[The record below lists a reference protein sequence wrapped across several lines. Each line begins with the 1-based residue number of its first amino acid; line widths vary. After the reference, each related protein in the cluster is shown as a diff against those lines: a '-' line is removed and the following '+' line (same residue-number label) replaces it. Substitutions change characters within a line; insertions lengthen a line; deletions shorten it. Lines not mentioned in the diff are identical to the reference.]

1 MEKNVLN
8 QSSLSINQIKIFN
21 KINFKNNKKI
31 EKLLEN
37 IIKLNKSDSN
47 LILSPIISRDQLQ
60 TRFFSD
66 LNFLSLVDYLVKKKK
81 IKKIIVN
88 NLFLKSIIRKKHQS
102 IKVTTSSGLQNLIF
116 DFLNIF
122 YSFFKLTIYSLVMM
136 FSRNAK
142 NRVGFT
148 DKNIILIE
156 TFFSNNLI
164 SQGNFTERYQS
175 NVYKKLPQKLKKK
188 SFFFPINLSILHIF
202 KFIKISKKN
211 NLKFIHPMDF
221 LLFKDYLDSIF
232 YIPKLKLFNLAQ
244 IKFENYNISK
254 IIRYHHLI
262 SFFNFSSFI
271 AILNKNFLK
280 RLKKNNIKIDLII
293 DWYENQIIDKGLCL
307 GKNKYFPK
315 CKIKGHMGFIN
326 DFRNIH
332 YYRPILLEKKL
343 SALPDE
349 ILLISKKI
357 NKIYFSKLKFIKSRV
372 VPAMRNQTLFNFKLN
387 LNFKNKNKKNIL
399 IILSANPEESNFIFR
414 ILKNISNDIDFKKN
428 NFIIKPHVNTKINKF
443 IIKSKNFK
451 ISYDNFYKLLNESD
465 IVISGGTTA
474 SIEAQIL
481 NKKLILIGNNKGV
494 TINPLLKQS
503 EKKIDICYDGKNLL
517 KHIEKLSN
525 KNQKIMINKKLLN
538 SYFVKFNQKSF
549 SNFYN

>member
-1 MEKNVLN
+1 
-8 QSSLSINQIKIFN
+8 
-21 KINFKNNKKI
+21 
-31 EKLLEN
+31 
-37 IIKLNKSDSN
+37 
-47 LILSPIISRDQLQ
+47 
-60 TRFFSD
+60 
-66 LNFLSLVDYLVKKKK
+66 
-81 IKKIIVN
+81 
-88 NLFLKSIIRKKHQS
+88 
-102 IKVTTSSGLQNLIF
+102 
-116 DFLNIF
+116 
-122 YSFFKLTIYSLVMM
+122 
-136 FSRNAK
+136 
-142 NRVGFT
+142 
-148 DKNIILIE
+148 
-156 TFFSNNLI
+156 
-164 SQGNFTERYQS
+164 
-175 NVYKKLPQKLKKK
+175 
-188 SFFFPINLSILHIF
+188 
-202 KFIKISKKN
+202 
-211 NLKFIHPMDF
+211 MDF
-221 LLFKDYLDSIF
+221 LLFKDYLDSIL

-387 LNFKNKNKKNIL
+387 LNSKNKNKKNIL
-399 IILSANPEESNFIFR
+399 IILSANPQESNFIFR